1 MPTLMRTLMVRK
13 LVVRTLMVSTLLS
26 ALLLTMMPMPTLL
39 ASQSAHTHADADAV

>member
-1 MPTLMRTLMVRK
+1 MPTLMRTSMVRK
-13 LVVRTLMVSTLLS
+13 LVVRTPMVSTLLS